1 MTEYRITTSKMNL
14 PLRYMLAANN
24 TLIIRG
30 PASVRLGEGEA
41 SVLGALLEPDRKL
54 IVGQE
59 KQLPV
64 EAGTEADLEILLGK
78 SGEIFEIEGS
88 TIPASWHLAAEALAQ
103 MEQGKVMVIGATDVG
118 KSTFCT
124 YLANRMLEHS
134 LKVRVVDA
142 DIGQA
147 DIGPPTTIGSSVPTA
162 FLSSLV
168 DLTPEAFIFIG
179 HTSPRQV
186 ETKLI
191 QGIQRLCSRDHD
203 SLTIINTD
211 GWVLDPEAISYKV
224 KMIVAT
230 EPDFVVGLAA
240 GTELQPILSL
250 SRTHSLRIETAKEAL
265 ARSRGDRRAIR
276 SASYR
281 RYLRGG
287 ATRTISLQ
295 GVSFLTLIGFPSIR
309 GFASREFK
317 GLVVGLLD
325 DEGFML
331 QIGIFMGLENDGL
344 RVYCKSV
351 EGVRKIEFGY
361 VKLSTDGTE
370 LEYSEP

>member
-1 MTEYRITTSKMNL
+1 
-14 PLRYMLAANN
+14 MLAANN

-30 PASVRLGEGEA
+30 QASVRLREGEA
-41 SVLGALLEPDRKL
+41 SVLGAPLETDRKL
-54 IVGQE
+54 NVGQE

-88 TIPASWHLAAEALAQ
+88 TIPASWHFAAEALAQ
-103 MEQGKVMVIGATDVG
+103 MEQGKVMVLGATDVG

-168 DLTPEAFIFIG
+168 DLTPQALIFIG

-191 QGIQRLCSRDHD
+191 QGIQRLCSLDHD

-211 GWVLDPEAISYKV
+211 GWVLDLEAISYKV
-224 KMIVAT
+224 KMMVAT

-250 SRTHSLRIETAKEAL
+250 SRTHLLRIDTAKEAL
-265 ARSRGDRRAIR
+265 ERSRGNRRAIR

-281 RYLRGG
+281 RYLEGG
-287 ATRTISLQ
+287 RARTISLQ
-295 GVSFLTLIGFPSIR
+295 GVSFLTPIGFPSIR
-309 GFASREFK
+309 AFASREFK
-317 GLVVGLLD
+317 GLVLGLLD
-325 DEGFML
+325 DEGFLL
-331 QIGIFMGLENDGL
+331 QIGIFMGLQNDEL
-344 RVYCKSV
+344 RVCSKSV
-351 EGVRKIEFGY
+351 EGVRKIEVGY
-361 VKLSTDGTE
+361 VKLSTDGAE
-370 LEYSEP
+370 LEYSEL

>member
-1 MTEYRITTSKMNL
+1 MNL
-14 PLRYMLAANN
+14 SLRYMLAENN
-24 TLIIRG
+24 TLVIRG
-30 PASVRLGEGEA
+30 PGSIRLREGEA
-41 SVLGALLEPDRKL
+41 AVLGAPLERDRKL
-54 IVGQE
+54 IVGRE

-64 EAGTEADLEILLGK
+64 EAGTEADLEILLGE

-88 TIPASWHLAAEALAQ
+88 TIPASWHVAAEALAQ
-103 MEQGKVMVIGATDVG
+103 MERGKVMVIGATDVG

-124 YLANRMLEHS
+124 YLANRMLEHG
-134 LKVRVVDA
+134 LKVRVIDA

-168 DLTPEAFIFIG
+168 DLTPEALIFVG
-179 HTSPRQV
+179 HTSPRRV

-191 QGIQRLCSRDHD
+191 QGIQRLCSRDD
-203 SLTIINTD
+203 ASLTIINTD
-211 GWVLDPEAISYKV
+211 GWVFDSEAVSYKI

-230 EPDFVVGLAA
+230 EPDFVIGLAA

-250 SRTHSLRIETAKEAL
+250 SRTHFLGIDTAKEAL

-281 RYLRGG
+281 RYLEGG
-287 ATRTISLQ
+287 STRSISLQ
-295 GVSFLTLIGFPSIR
+295 EVSFLTPNGFPSIR
-309 GFASREFK
+309 ALAGREFK
-317 GLVVGLLD
+317 SSVVGLLNN
-325 DEGFML
+325 EGFML
-331 QIGIFMGLENDGL
+331 EIGIFMGFENDEL
-344 RVYCKSV
+344 RVYSKSV
-351 EGVRKIEFGY
+351 EGVRKIEVGY

-370 LEYSEP
+370 LEYSEPSQHD